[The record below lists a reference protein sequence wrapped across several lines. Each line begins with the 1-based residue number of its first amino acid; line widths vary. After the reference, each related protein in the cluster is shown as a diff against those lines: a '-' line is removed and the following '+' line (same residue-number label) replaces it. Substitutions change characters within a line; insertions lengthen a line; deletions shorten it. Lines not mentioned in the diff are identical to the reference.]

1 MSLPELQEKLL
12 AWATAEPRRSWL
24 LESRAAYFGRY
35 GEPHEE
41 DKSFESRMNGMLD
54 AYLYDFHPEGGE
66 ERTIERFIGSQ
77 GALLSPEELAAY
89 RDLARNVHAV
99 FEVRRIQPGE
109 IRLREVFGGGDYD
122 VTERRQLVG
131 LEKGDLIE
139 ARLLP
144 FEGKLVFSGS
154 FIYHPQ
160 AARKRVLAE
169 VKRLKKVAAKE
180 GQPVDVQAFL
190 ALLSRMAFKLERY
203 RNVKLESIY
212 DFEPPTR

>member
-1 MSLPELQEKLL
+1 MSLQELQEKLL
-12 AWATAEPRRSWL
+12 AWGTAEPRKDWL
-24 LESRAAYFGRY
+24 LAARAQHFGRY

-41 DKSFESRMNGMLD
+41 DMSFESRMNGMLD

-66 ERTIERFIGSQ
+66 ERTIERFLASQ
-77 GALLSPEELAAY
+77 GALLSPEELSAY

-99 FEVRRIQPGE
+99 FEVRHIKPGE
-109 IRLREVFGGGDYD
+109 IRLRELFGGGDYD
-122 VTERRQLVG
+122 VAERRQLVG
-131 LEKGDLIE
+131 LAKGDLIE

-169 VKRLKKVAAKE
+169 VKRLKKGAAKD
-180 GQPVDVQAFL
+180 GHAIDVPAFL
-190 ALLSRMAFKLERY
+190 ARLSRMAFKLERY

-212 DFEPPTR
+212 DFEAPTR